1 MKATL
6 SITGDFVREIEIRR
20 LEALAD
26 TYHLEFRS
34 RLATAKS
41 PLELKRN
48 FDLLLSRDELL
59 QFKDLVA
66 QALGE

>member
-20 LEALAD
+20 LEALQK
-26 TYHLEFRS
+26 TYHLEFSS

-59 QFKDLVA
+59 QFKDLIA
-66 QALGE
+66 QVLGE